1 MKILVFDTETTG
13 LPPKRKSMKME
24 ELDYWPHVV
33 QFSYIV
39 YDTASHSIIKLK
51 DSIIKIPIVMCQEVI
66 DIHGITNEMSQSS
79 TCNIENVLEEF
90 YNDFEN
96 VECVIAHNLSFD
108 LNMIKIEL
116 MRLTMR
122 ENDAEV
128 FKSILKSVNSSKQNV
143 YCTMANSTEL
153 CNLKM
158 LSKFGNY
165 YTKFPKLSELHLQLF
180 GVIPQ
185 NLHNSMND
193 VLICLRCYYK
203 LTKNIDIRD
212 KSAEIK
218 ILLFDLIIK

>member
-13 LPPKRKSMKME
+13 LPPKTKSMRME
-24 ELDYWPHVV
+24 DLDYWPHVV

-39 YDTASHSIIKLK
+39 YDTESHSIIKLK
-51 DSIIKIPIVMCQEVI
+51 DSIIKIPINMCQEVI

-79 TCNIENVLEEF
+79 TCYIENVLEEF
-90 YNDFEN
+90 CYDFED
-96 VECVIAHNLSFD
+96 VDIVVAHNMSFD

-122 ENDAEV
+122 ENDDAEV
-128 FKSILKSVNSSKQNV
+128 FKSILKSVNSTKQNV

-153 CNLKM
+153 LNLKM
-158 LSKFGNY
+158 RSKFGTY
-165 YTKFPKLSELHLQLF
+165 FTKFPKLSELHYHLF
-180 GVIPQ
+180 GVVPR

-212 KSAEIK
+212 ESLEIR
-218 ILLFDLIIK
+218 DLTMNLI

>member
-1 MKILVFDTETTG
+1 MKLLVFDTETTG
-13 LPPKRKSMKME
+13 LPPKTKNMKME
-24 ELDYWPHVV
+24 DLDYWPHVV

-39 YDTASHSIIKLK
+39 YDTESNIIIKIK
-51 DSIIKIPIVMCQEVI
+51 DSIIKIPVNMCQEVI

-90 YNDFEN
+90 YYDFEN
-96 VECVIAHNLSFD
+96 VDCVVAHNINFD
-108 LNMIKIEL
+108 LNMIKVEL

-128 FKSILKSVNSSKQNV
+128 FKSFLKSVNSTKQNV

-153 CNLKM
+153 CNLKV

-165 YTKFPKLSELHLQLF
+165 YTKFPKLSELHFELF
-180 GVIPQ
+180 GVVPR

-203 LTKNIDIRD
+203 LTTNIDIQD
-212 KSAEIK
+212 KSQEIRK
-218 ILLFDLIIK
+218 LLINLI